1 MFAKIGRIAW
11 VSALSMPGEQP
22 TVLYFFGLSD
32 PRATAGLQRYASDWN
47 SVQTYASE
55 SQLLGPSGPSEP
67 SRNARKSLQT
77 CALVVQTFGQSDKI
91 VMLWARERAGS
102 MEGSAFRWT
111 DLPSRSSRIPRRKPT
126 SIWIDFRGRRLPGG
140 IRQRSCV
147 RPRSRRDQCTSSA
160 FIRPTPAECGLYL
173 GQFPNDAIHSGTTTG
188 PSAAQRETIRHLA
201 EKLPL
206 QFRT

>member
-1 MFAKIGRIAW
+1 MMVMFAKIGRIAW

-147 RPRSRRDQCTSSA
+147 RPRSRRINVRVARLSVRRPRNAAYISA
-160 FIRPTPAECGLYL
+160 NFRMTRFTREPRRDHRP
-173 GQFPNDAIHSGTTTG
+173 
-188 PSAAQRETIRHLA
+188 PSAKR
-201 EKLPL
+201 
-206 QFRT
+206 

>member
-1 MFAKIGRIAW
+1 MMVMFAKIGRIAW

-47 SVQTYASE
+47 SVQTY
-55 SQLLGPSGPSEP
+55 
-67 SRNARKSLQT
+67 
-77 CALVVQTFGQSDKI
+77 ALVVQTFGQSDKI

-140 IRQRSCV
+140 IRQRPCV
-147 RPRSRRDQCTSSA
+147 RPRSRRINVRVARLSVRRPRNAAYISA
-160 FIRPTPAECGLYL
+160 NFRMTRFTREPRRDHRP
-173 GQFPNDAIHSGTTTG
+173 
-188 PSAAQRETIRHLA
+188 PSAKR
-201 EKLPL
+201 
-206 QFRT
+206 